1 MPEKNSRKYWT
12 TRKEVDKMTC
22 DDYKA
27 LLMGYLDDEL
37 DDEQK
42 NSVKQHLASCPQC
55 TAELE
60 EFRKLKQITDQVT
73 LTEPED
79 LIWQHYWSG
88 VYNRTE
94 RGIGWIIFS
103 VSAILLLIYGGF
115 KFIEEL
121 VKDPTVDIILKAGLI
136 ALIVGLA
143 ILFVSVLRERIYFRK
158 KDRYKDVRR

>member
-1 MPEKNSRKYWT
+1 
-12 TRKEVDKMTC
+12 MTC

-42 NSVKQHLASCPQC
+42 NSVRQHLASCPQC

-73 LTEPED
+73 LAEPED
-79 LIWQHYWSG
+79 RIWQQYWSG
-88 VYNRTE
+88 VYNRAE

-136 ALIVGLA
+136 ALIIGLA